1 MSCIVGFCY
10 TSRKYRENV
19 ERPMHLGLE
28 RGKTELLAHEKEWE
42 SEAKKTI
49 RILQKLIPEARDIQ
63 HVGSTAIRSIDAK
76 PIVDIAVALDD
87 VQSVTSHIEELAGYG
102 IIYRGSD
109 VPGQI
114 LFIIG
119 EGNIRTH
126 HIHIVKWRGKAW
138 NNYIMFRDYMNS
150 HPDKAAEYE
159 KLKKQLA
166 SSFPDDRRTYTEGK
180 AEYIEKIITEARGT
194 SEHIASDV

>member
-1 MSCIVGFCY
+1 MEGF
-10 TSRKYRENV
+10 V
-19 ERPMHLGLE
+19 HLGLE
-28 RGKTELLAHEKEWE
+28 RGKTELFPHEKEWE
-42 SEAKKTI
+42 AVAEKAI
-49 RILQKLIPEARDIQ
+49 RILRKLIPEARDIQ

-87 VQSVTSHIEELAGYG
+87 VQSVTSHIDELAEYG

-109 VPGQI
+109 VPDQI

-119 EGNIRTH
+119 EENIRTH
-126 HIHIVKWRGKAW
+126 HIHIVKWQGKAW
-138 NNYIMFRDYMNS
+138 DNYIMFRDYMNS

-166 SSFPDDRRTYTEGK
+166 SSFPDNRRAYTEGK
-180 AEYIEKIITEARGT
+180 AGFVEKIITEAR
-194 SEHIASDV
+194 EHS

>member
-1 MSCIVGFCY
+1 MY
-10 TSRKYRENV
+10 
-19 ERPMHLGLE
+19 LGLE
-28 RGKTELLAHEKEWE
+28 RGKTELIPHDNEWE
-42 SEAKKTI
+42 SVAEKTI

-166 SSFPDDRRTYTEGK
+166 SSFPDNRRAYTEGK
-180 AEYIEKIITEARGT
+180 AGFIEKIITDAG
-194 SEHIASDV
+194 EHF

>member
-1 MSCIVGFCY
+1 MA
-10 TSRKYRENV
+10 E
-19 ERPMHLGLE
+19 
-28 RGKTELLAHEKEWE
+28 
-42 SEAKKTI
+42 KTI
-49 RILQKLIPEARDIQ
+49 RTLQKLIPEARDK

-114 LFIIG
+114 LLIIG

-166 SSFPDDRRTYTEGK
+166 SSFPDNRRAYTEGK
-180 AEYIEKIITEARGT
+180 AGFIEKIITDAG
-194 SEHIASDV
+194 EHF

>member
-1 MSCIVGFCY
+1 MA
-10 TSRKYRENV
+10 E
-19 ERPMHLGLE
+19 
-28 RGKTELLAHEKEWE
+28 
-42 SEAKKTI
+42 KTI
-49 RILQKLIPEARDIQ
+49 RTLQKLIPEARDK

-166 SSFPDDRRTYTEGK
+166 SSFPDNRRAYMEGK
-180 AEYIEKIITEARGT
+180 AGFIEKIITDAG
-194 SEHIASDV
+194 EHF

>member
-1 MSCIVGFCY
+1 
-10 TSRKYRENV
+10 
-19 ERPMHLGLE
+19 MHLGLE
-28 RGKTELLAHEKEWE
+28 RGRTELLTHDNEWE
-42 SEAKKTI
+42 SAAKKTI

-63 HVGSTAIRSIDAK
+63 HVGSTAIKSIYAK

-87 VQSVTSHIEELAGYG
+87 VQSVTSHIGELAEYG

-109 VPGQI
+109 VPDQI

-126 HIHIVKWRGKAW
+126 HIHIVKWQGKAW

-150 HPDKAAEYE
+150 HPEKAAEYE

-166 SSFPDDRRTYTEGK
+166 TSFLDNRMAYTEGK
-180 AEYIEKIITEARGT
+180 AGFIEKIITEAR
-194 SEHIASDV
+194 EHFLAYRR

>member
-1 MSCIVGFCY
+1 MA
-10 TSRKYRENV
+10 E
-19 ERPMHLGLE
+19 
-28 RGKTELLAHEKEWE
+28 
-42 SEAKKTI
+42 KTI
-49 RILQKLIPEARDIQ
+49 RTLQKLIPEARDIQ

-166 SSFPDDRRTYTEGK
+166 SSFPDNRRAYTEGK
-180 AEYIEKIITEARGT
+180 AGFIEKIITDAG
-194 SEHIASDV
+194 EHF

>member
-1 MSCIVGFCY
+1 MA
-10 TSRKYRENV
+10 E
-19 ERPMHLGLE
+19 
-28 RGKTELLAHEKEWE
+28 
-42 SEAKKTI
+42 KTI
-49 RILQKLIPEARDIQ
+49 RTLQKLIPEARDIQ

-166 SSFPDDRRTYTEGK
+166 SSFPDNRRAYTEGK
-180 AEYIEKIITEARGT
+180 AGFIEKIITDAG
-194 SEHIASDV
+194 

>member
-1 MSCIVGFCY
+1 MQSIVTMSCIVRFCY
-10 TSRKYRENV
+10 NFRKYRENV
-19 ERPMHLGLE
+19 EISMYLGLE
-28 RGKTELLAHEKEWE
+28 RGKIELVPHDNEWE
-42 SEAKKTI
+42 SVAEKTI
-49 RILQKLIPEARDIQ
+49 KTLQKLIPEARDIQ

-166 SSFPDDRRTYTEGK
+166 SSFPDNRRAYTEGK
-180 AEYIEKIITEARGT
+180 AGFIEKIITDAG
-194 SEHIASDV
+194 EHF

>member
-1 MSCIVGFCY
+1 MY
-10 TSRKYRENV
+10 
-19 ERPMHLGLE
+19 LGLE
-28 RGKTELLAHEKEWE
+28 RGKTELVPHDNEWE
-42 SEAKKTI
+42 FEAKKTI

-63 HVGSTAIRSIDAK
+63 HVGSTAIKSIYAK

-87 VQSVTSHIEELAGYG
+87 VQSVTSHIDELAVCG
-102 IIYRGSD
+102 IIYRESD
-109 VPGQI
+109 VPEQI

-138 NNYIMFRDYMNS
+138 DNYIMFRDYMNS
-150 HPDKAAEYE
+150 HPEKAAEYE

-166 SSFPDDRRTYTEGK
+166 SSFPDDRRAYTEGK

>member
-1 MSCIVGFCY
+1 MA
-10 TSRKYRENV
+10 E
-19 ERPMHLGLE
+19 
-28 RGKTELLAHEKEWE
+28 
-42 SEAKKTI
+42 KTI
-49 RILQKLIPEARDIQ
+49 RTLQKLIPEARDK

-126 HIHIVKWRGKAW
+126 H
-138 NNYIMFRDYMNS
+138 
-150 HPDKAAEYE
+150 
-159 KLKKQLA
+159 
-166 SSFPDDRRTYTEGK
+166 
-180 AEYIEKIITEARGT
+180 
-194 SEHIASDV
+194 

>member
-1 MSCIVGFCY
+1 
-10 TSRKYRENV
+10 
-19 ERPMHLGLE
+19 MHLGLE

-114 LFIIG
+114 LLIIG

-150 HPDKAAEYE
+150 HPEKAAEYE

-166 SSFPDDRRTYTEGK
+166 SSFPDDRRAYTEGK
-180 AEYIEKIITEARGT
+180 AEFIKKIITEAR
-194 SEHIASDV
+194 EHF

>member
-1 MSCIVGFCY
+1 MA
-10 TSRKYRENV
+10 E
-19 ERPMHLGLE
+19 
-28 RGKTELLAHEKEWE
+28 
-42 SEAKKTI
+42 KTI
-49 RILQKLIPEARDIQ
+49 RILWEIIPEARDIQ

-87 VQSVTSHIEELAGYG
+87 VQSVTSHIDELARYG

-109 VPGQI
+109 VPDQI

-119 EGNIRTH
+119 DDSIRTH
-126 HIHIVKWRGKAW
+126 HIHIVKWHGKAW
-138 NNYIMFRDYMNS
+138 DNYIFFRDYMNS

-166 SSFPDDRRTYTEGK
+166 SSFPDDRKAYTEGK
-180 AEYIEKIITEARGT
+180 AGFIKKIIAEAR
-194 SEHIASDV
+194 

>member
-1 MSCIVGFCY
+1 MY
-10 TSRKYRENV
+10 
-19 ERPMHLGLE
+19 LGLE
-28 RGKTELLAHEKEWE
+28 RGKTELIPHDNEWE
-42 SEAKKTI
+42 SVAEKTI
-49 RILQKLIPEARDIQ
+49 RTLQKLIPEARDIQ

-119 EGNIRTH
+119 EGDIRTH

-159 KLKKQLA
+159 KLKKQIA
-166 SSFPDDRRTYTEGK
+166 SSFPDNRRAYTEGK
-180 AEYIEKIITEARGT
+180 AGFIEKIITDAG
-194 SEHIASDV
+194 EHF

>member
-1 MSCIVGFCY
+1 MY
-10 TSRKYRENV
+10 
-19 ERPMHLGLE
+19 LGLE
-28 RGKTELLAHEKEWE
+28 RGKTELIPHDNEWE
-42 SEAKKTI
+42 SVAEKTI

-63 HVGSTAIRSIDAK
+63 HVGSTAIKSIYAK

-87 VQSVTSHIEELAGYG
+87 VQSVTSHIDELAVCG
-102 IIYRGSD
+102 IIYRESD
-109 VPGQI
+109 VPEQI

-119 EGNIRTH
+119 EGDIRTH

-138 NNYIMFRDYMNS
+138 DNYIMFRDYMNS
-150 HPDKAAEYE
+150 HPEKAAEYE

>member
-1 MSCIVGFCY
+1 
-10 TSRKYRENV
+10 
-19 ERPMHLGLE
+19 MHLGLE
-28 RGKTELLAHEKEWE
+28 RWKTELFPHEKEWE
-42 SEAKKTI
+42 SVAEKTI
-49 RILQKLIPEARDIQ
+49 RILWEIIPEARDIQ

-87 VQSVTSHIEELAGYG
+87 VQSVTSHIDELAECG

-109 VPGQI
+109 VPDQI

-119 EGNIRTH
+119 DDSIRTH
-126 HIHIVKWRGKAW
+126 HIHIVKWYGKAW
-138 NNYIMFRDYMNS
+138 DNYIFFRDYMNS

-166 SSFPDDRRTYTEGK
+166 SSFPDDRKAYTEGK
-180 AEYIEKIITEARGT
+180 AGFIKKIIAEAR
-194 SEHIASDV
+194 